1 MRLIVICLFFIS
13 TSAVIAQ
20 EKSILFIG
28 NSYTAAYHLPAL
40 VDSLAV
46 ANEHTVFIDSH
57 NPGGTRFEQHKTNPT
72 ALDKIASRNW
82 DYIVLQDQSQIPALP
97 IEIVGAMNSPEN
109 AADLNDIIKDNYAC
123 TEVVFYMTWGR
134 KTGDADFCP
143 DYPPV
148 CTYEGMQDELSSAYV
163 LMANENDATVAPAG
177 EAWRAVINDDPDIEL
192 YSGDGSHPNING
204 TYLTACV
211 MYATMFQSPS
221 LGTTYTAGIDAELA
235 AYFQTKADEVVFGT
249 PEVWRIGANDLLAN
263 FNYEETSPL
272 TYSFSSEDEAATA
285 WEWNIDGT
293 VYLTENPIHTFPAI
307 NEYTVELTTNND
319 CDTSTRSLIMNLAA
333 DAGIENNETTF
344 SIYPNPNNG
353 IFKIDGVY
361 AGEDL
366 RIIDLTGKI
375 VFEEQLKNT
384 IETINISFLPAGI
397 YFLAIN
403 HSKQKI
409 SIR

>member
-1 MRLIVICLFFIS
+1 
-13 TSAVIAQ
+13 
-20 EKSILFIG
+20 
-28 NSYTAAYHLPAL
+28 
-40 VDSLAV
+40 
-46 ANEHTVFIDSH
+46 
-57 NPGGTRFEQHKTNPT
+57 
-72 ALDKIASRNW
+72 
-82 DYIVLQDQSQIPALP
+82 
-97 IEIVGAMNSPEN
+97 
-109 AADLNDIIKDNYAC
+109 
-123 TEVVFYMTWGR
+123 
-134 KTGDADFCP
+134 
-143 DYPPV
+143 
-148 CTYEGMQDELSSAYV
+148 
-163 LMANENDATVAPAG
+163 MANENDATVAPAG

-235 AYFQTKADEVVFGT
+235 TYFQTKADEVVFGT

-293 VYLTENPIHTFPAI
+293 VYLTENPIHTFPVI

-319 CDTSTRSLIMNLAA
+319 CDTSTRSLIINLAA

-344 SIYPNPNNG
+344 SVYPNPNNG
-353 IFKIDGVY
+353 VFKIEGEN

-375 VFEEQLKNT
+375 VFEAQLKNT
-384 IETINISFLPAGI
+384 IETINISYLPAGI
-397 YFLAIN
+397 YFLTIQN
-403 HSKQKI
+403 SKQKI
-409 SIR
+409 SIRQ